1 MNFLLVSLF
10 SMAVLFVGMLLCQ
23 ELGRRLALR
32 HRRVDP
38 DHEKGTGVAENAVF
52 GVLGLFL
59 AFTFSS
65 AASRFDE
72 KRHFIIDEAN
82 AIERAWDR
90 LDVLPTASQPPL
102 RDLFRTYIDTRL
114 LAYRDSHDTRALH
127 AAQAHAVELQEQIWS
142 QAVAATSSAGTP
154 GVTNI
159 VLPALNDMTEVAKTR
174 MAARRMHVPMS
185 IFIVLGMLTLV
196 GAVFGGYGMAS
207 RQSRSTLHS
216 VGFAAV
222 MTLALYLILDLE
234 YPRFGFIRLDT
245 TDQILHDLR
254 HSMQ

>member
-1 MNFLLVSLF
+1 MNFILVNLF
-10 SMAVLFVGMLLCQ
+10 FMGLLFVGMLLCQ
-23 ELGRRLALR
+23 ELGRRIALR

-65 AASRFDE
+65 AATRFDE

-82 AIERAWDR
+82 AIETAWDR
-90 LDVLPTASQPPL
+90 LDILPVASQPAL
-102 RDLFRTYIDTRL
+102 RDLFRTYVDTRL
-114 LAYRDSHDTRALH
+114 LAYRDSHDTKLVQV
-127 AAQAHAVELQEQIWS
+127 AQARAIELQERIWTE
-142 QAVAATSSAGTP
+142 AVAAATSQGAP
-154 GVTNI
+154 GVTAV
-159 VLPALNDMTEVAKTR
+159 VLPAINEMTEVAKTR
-174 MAARRMHVPMS
+174 MAARRMHVPIS
-185 IFIVLGMLTLV
+185 IFAVLAMLTLV

-207 RQSRSTLHS
+207 RQSRSTIHT

-234 YPRFGFIRLDT
+234 YPRFGFIRLDA

-254 HSMQ
+254 RSMQ